1 MIRSKNTK
9 VINSNFI
16 SFSNNFK
23 FVETFLRAL
32 EKKNVLVSSI
42 SFSQSS
48 NMVSLRMGIFFSSNY
63 IRLRKLRFNKLK
75 LKKQKDQRSLHKFK
89 NLFFDNLNV
98 LRINLFSFVVK
109 NLNNNIQ
116 PNIVKYFYLKLKRYI
131 KILFSRRFDLF
142 LDIIR
147 LTALLVKKE
156 VSLSIFLFVLVKI
169 FCTLSKKKHNQFFF
183 FIRDLF
189 KSITYLKSKYIDI
202 KGIKFIL
209 NGKFKGK
216 PRAKKN
222 KIVIK
227 SVPIQTMKSN
237 ILFSKKHAYSL
248 YGVFGFKLWFSF

>member
-1 MIRSKNTK
+1 MTRSKNTK
-9 VINSNFI
+9 IINSNFI
-16 SFSNNFK
+16 SLPNNLK
-23 FVETFLRAL
+23 FVEVFLRAL
-32 EKKNVLVSSI
+32 EKKNVLVNSI
-42 SFSQSS
+42 SFSQS
-48 NMVSLRMGIFFSSNY
+48 NNRISLRMGLFFNSNY
-63 IRLRKLRFNKLK
+63 IRLKKLGFNKLK
-75 LKKQKDQRSLHKFK
+75 LKKQKNYKSLNKFK

-116 PNIVKYFYLKLKRYI
+116 SNIVKYFYLKLKRYI

-156 VSLSIFLFVLVKI
+156 VSLSVFLFVLVKI

-189 KSITYLKSKYIDI
+189 KSITYLKSEYIDV
-202 KGIKFIL
+202 KGVKFII
-209 NGKFKGK
+209 NGKFQGK
-216 PRAKKN
+216 PRAKQK

-227 SVPIQTMKSN
+227 SVPIQTISSN
-237 ILFSKKHAYSL
+237 IFFSKKHAYSL
-248 YGVFGFKLWFSF
+248 YGVFGFKLWFFF